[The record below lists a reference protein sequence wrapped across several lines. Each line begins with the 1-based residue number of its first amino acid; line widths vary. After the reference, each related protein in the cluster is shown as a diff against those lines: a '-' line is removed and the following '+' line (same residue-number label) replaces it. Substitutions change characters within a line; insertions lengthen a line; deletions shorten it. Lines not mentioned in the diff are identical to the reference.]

1 MRKMTSKCLHGNKI
15 LIRNLWGKDKTIL
28 DGFLPG
34 LVFLN
39 PAKNSSRASHMKEDS
54 IQQCCF
60 ISASGPA
67 CRTHYIMVL
76 S

>member
-1 MRKMTSKCLHGNKI
+1 MTAKCLSVNKI
-15 LIRNLWGKDKTIL
+15 LIRNLWEKDKTIF

-39 PAKNSSRASHMKEDS
+39 SLKNSSTTSHMKEDS
-54 IQQCCF
+54 IQHCCF

-67 CRTHYIMVL
+67 CRTHHVMVL